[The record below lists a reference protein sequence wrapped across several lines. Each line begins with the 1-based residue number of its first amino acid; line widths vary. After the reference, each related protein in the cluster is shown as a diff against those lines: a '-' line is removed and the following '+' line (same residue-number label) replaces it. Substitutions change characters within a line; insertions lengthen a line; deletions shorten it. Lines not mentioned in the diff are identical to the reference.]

1 MTDARAPSS
10 RIEIRMLRPHQT
22 ASIREEVRQDDLA
35 AAMGRMFQAV
45 GQAVSRQGIERDGSL
60 FARYHSFGETV
71 DLEAGVPV
79 KTAIEP
85 DGDVRPGELPSG
97 PAAIAVHAGPYET
110 LSQTYEAIEGW
121 LESTGRTA
129 SGPPWE
135 IYLTDPSVEPDAA
148 KWLTEVIFPLGRP

>member
-10 RIEIRMLRPHQT
+10 KIEIRMLRSHKT
-22 ASIREEVRQDDLA
+22 ASVREVVRQDDLA

-45 GQAVSRQGIERDGSL
+45 NQAVARQGVEKDGAL
-60 FARYHSFGETV
+60 YARYHSFGDSV

-79 KTAIEP
+79 KTAIQP

-110 LSQTYEAIEGW
+110 LAETYQAIETW
-121 LESTGRTA
+121 LSGTGRAA

-135 IYLTDPSVEPDAA
+135 IYLTDPSVEPEPA
-148 KWLTEVIFPLGRP
+148 KWLTEVIFPLGRS